1 LIASTTRAQYGE
13 RLTPASIQPMIDM
26 VAKYGHFAPF
36 PANVFIYAEPV
47 NPYLAARAAVDN
59 RALRIRP
66 TFQ

>member
-1 LIASTTRAQYGE
+1 
-13 RLTPASIQPMIDM
+13 MIDM

-59 RALRIRP
+59 RALRIRRRSIIAIGP
-66 TFQ
+66 D